1 MLISEFTRALEEV
14 VPLAAVGY
22 ERDAVG
28 LQVGGSEGTRLRNAL
43 FVYEIT
49 SEVIAEARERDA
61 NLIVAFHPL
70 IFPNVNAVTDRTRTG
85 SLIREL
91 VKSDIALY
99 VQHTAF
105 DTQMEFGTSQL
116 MADVLELDDIR
127 PLVPLKNSLDKITV
141 FAPYASSKPI
151 MESLIQSGAGRIGNS
166 EGCSFQVE
174 GRGQFKSQRIAS
186 AEGEPAVLEGVDEV
200 RLEMVCERWNT
211 ARAIRAMLE
220 THPHENVTY
229 DVTPLATESRN
240 YGMGAIGRFEEV
252 RSREEVLQLTSAAFS
267 IPSLRYNAG
276 GPETILN
283 IAMVGGAGMEFYSA
297 ARALG
302 ADAFITAD
310 IRYHDFHWADHEGIL
325 LIDAGHAETER
336 FVTHGMI
343 RAARKA
349 LLQFS
354 ASHAMPP
361 AFSDEHLLV
370 ARTEPNS
377 VRYYHSG
384 E

>member
-91 VKSDIALY
+91 VKS
-99 VQHTAF
+99 